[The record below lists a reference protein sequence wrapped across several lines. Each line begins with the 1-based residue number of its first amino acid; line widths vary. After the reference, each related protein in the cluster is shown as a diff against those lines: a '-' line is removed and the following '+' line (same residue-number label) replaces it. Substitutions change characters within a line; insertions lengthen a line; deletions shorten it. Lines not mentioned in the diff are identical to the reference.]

1 MSVSTVYE
9 SNVTTTETLAT
20 GVPAASSARPLL
32 HNGFDTSVTLDSTTT
47 PDETATNYSTVTLSG
62 SAATVDLTSLTGV
75 NGASVSLSGK
85 KIRWI
90 KIKNGGSNPVTVS
103 KGASNGYTGFG
114 ASFSLEIKG
123 GGEATIYCAGN
134 GVAVSGS
141 VKTLDLAGT
150 GTDSFS
156 LAIGAGT

>member
-9 SNVTTTETLAT
+9 SNVTTTETLST

-47 PDETATNYSTVTLSG
+47 PDETATNYSTATLSG
-62 SAATVDLTSLTGV
+62 GAATINLASLTDV
-75 NGASVSLSGK
+75 NGATKDLTGK
-85 KIRWI
+85 KVRWL
-90 KIKNGGSNPVTVS
+90 KIKNGGSNSVTVS

-114 ASFSLEIKG
+114 ASFSMEIKG
-123 GGEATIYCAGN
+123 GGEVTIYCAGN
-134 GVAVSGS
+134 GVAVAAG
-141 VKTLDLAGT
+141 VRTLDLSGT

-156 LAIGAGT
+156 FAVGAGT

>member
-9 SNVTTTETLAT
+9 SNVTTTETLST
-20 GVPAASSARPLL
+20 GVPAANSQRPLL
-32 HNGFDTSVTLDSTTT
+32 HNGFDTSVTLDATTT

-62 SAATVDLTSLTGV
+62 GAATINLASLTGV
-75 NGASVSLSGK
+75 NGAAQDLTGK
-85 KIRWI
+85 KIRWL
-90 KIKNGGSNPVTVS
+90 KLKNTGSNTVTIS

-114 ASFSLEIKG
+114 SAFSLEIKG
-123 GGEATIYCAGN
+123 GGEVLIYCAGN
-134 GVAVSGS
+134 GVAVASGDR
-141 VKTLDLAGT
+141 TLDLVGT